1 MTRALAEGLREDGGV
16 VRCWWPGDDA
26 AYCDYHDREWGR
38 PVADDARVFE
48 KIVLEGF
55 QSGLSWRTILHKRA
69 RFREVFEGF
78 DPARVA
84 RFGER
89 DVERL
94 LGDAGIIRHRGKIEA
109 AIANARATLAL
120 IEAEGSLSGFVWSYA
135 PPASERPTRFDHA
148 TIRAMAT
155 APASERLSKALRA
168 RGFRFFGPTT
178 CYAMMQA
185 IGLVNDHLE
194 GCAVRADVELE
205 RARFIA
211 ARTPAAGRRS

>member
-26 AYCDYHDREWGR
+26 EYRDYHDREWGR
-38 PVADDARVFE
+38 PVADDHRVFE

-55 QSGLSWRTILHKRA
+55 QSGLSWRTILRKRE

-84 RFGER
+84 RFDER

-94 LGDAGIIRHRGKIEA
+94 LRDAGIIRHRGKIEA

-120 IEAEGSLSGFVWSYA
+120 VEAEGSLGAFVWSYA
-135 PPASERPTRFDHA
+135 PPASERPTRFDAA
-148 TIRAMAT
+148 TLRAIAK
-155 APASERLSKALRA
+155 APASERLSKELRK

-185 IGLVNDHLE
+185 LGLVNDHVE
-194 GCAVRADVELE
+194 GCAVREDCE
-205 RARFIA
+205 RERSRFIA
-211 ARTPAAGRRS
+211 RRAPAAGRRA